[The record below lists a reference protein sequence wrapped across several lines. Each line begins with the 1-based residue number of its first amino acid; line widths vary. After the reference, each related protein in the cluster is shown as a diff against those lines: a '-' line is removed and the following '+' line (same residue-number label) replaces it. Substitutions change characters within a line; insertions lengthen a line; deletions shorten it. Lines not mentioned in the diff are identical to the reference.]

1 MNGNGLSSTTSYF
14 DKFGRSSIE
23 TVERD
28 MEVATWTEKYRPQ
41 TLREIR
47 NQSEIVGR
55 LKRFVETKAMPHCL
69 FAGPPG
75 TGKTTASLCLAR
87 DLFGERYAEAFME
100 LNASDSRGIDV
111 IRTTVKEFARI
122 ATISGFPFKILVL
135 DEADNMTGDAQHALR
150 RTMERFTETCR
161 FILCCNYSGKIIE
174 PIQSRCAIF
183 RFTPLKEEDVSA
195 YLKDISEKEKAQLLK
210 SGLEAIVKISEG
222 DLRKAL
228 NTLQATASLGKAIDE
243 KSVYLV
249 AGQAKP
255 EDVKEMV
262 NLAFSGDFVQARN
275 KLRSMLVEYGLSGVE
290 IMKQVHSEIFN
301 MKIPEKKK
309 VNLADVVGEA
319 DYRISQGADEEVQLS
334 AMLARLALAAT
345 ESGKK

>member
-1 MNGNGLSSTTSYF
+1 
-14 DKFGRSSIE
+14 
-23 TVERD
+23 
-28 MEVATWTEKYRPQ
+28 MEVATWTEKYRPR
-41 TLREIR
+41 TLNEIK

-55 LKRFVETKAMPHCL
+55 LKKFVETKAMPHCL

-75 TGKTTASLCLAR
+75 TGKTTASLCLAH
-87 DLFGERYAEAFME
+87 DIFGEKYAEAFME

-122 ATISGFPFKILVL
+122 ATISGLPFKVLVL

-174 PIQSRCAIF
+174 PIQSRCALF
-183 RFTPLKEEDVSA
+183 RFTPLREEDVA
-195 YLKDISEKEKAQLLK
+195 GYLKDIAQKEKVELAK
-210 SGLEAIVKISEG
+210 DGLEAIVKISEG
-222 DLRKAL
+222 DLRKAV
-228 NTLQATASLGKAIDE
+228 NTLQAAASLGKAVNE

-262 NLAFSGDFVQARN
+262 DMAFGGDFVGARG

-290 IMKQVHSEIFN
+290 IVKQVHNEIFN
-301 MKIPEKKK
+301 LKIPEKKK
-309 VNLADVVGEA
+309 VSLADAVGEV
-319 DYRISQGADEEVQLS
+319 DFRIAQGADEEVQLS
-334 AMLARLALAAT
+334 AMLARLALVAG

>member
-1 MNGNGLSSTTSYF
+1 
-14 DKFGRSSIE
+14 
-23 TVERD
+23 
-28 MEVATWTEKYRPQ
+28 MEVATWTEKYRPR
-41 TLREIR
+41 TLDEIK

-55 LKRFVETKAMPHCL
+55 LKKFVETKAMPHCL

-75 TGKTTASLCLAR
+75 TGKTTASLCLAH
-87 DLFGERYAEAFME
+87 DIFGEKYAEAFME

-122 ATISGFPFKILVL
+122 ATISGLPFKVLVL

-174 PIQSRCAIF
+174 PIQSRCALF
-183 RFTPLKEEDVSA
+183 RFTPLREEDVA
-195 YLKDISEKEKAQLLK
+195 GYLKDIAQKEKVELAK
-210 SGLEAIVKISEG
+210 DGLEAIVKISEG
-222 DLRKAL
+222 DLRKAV
-228 NTLQATASLGKAIDE
+228 NTLQAAASLGKAVNE

-262 NLAFSGDFVQARN
+262 DMAFGGDFVGARG

-290 IMKQVHSEIFN
+290 IVKQVHNEIFN
-301 MKIPEKKK
+301 LKIPEKKK
-309 VNLADVVGEA
+309 VSLADAVGEV
-319 DYRISQGADEEVQLS
+319 DFRIAQGADEEVQLS
-334 AMLARLALAAT
+334 AMLARLALVAG